1 MEWIGLSFLFGIAL
15 AMDCLALSITDGL
28 VYQDLNEKKWRP
40 FFIAGVFALGQGLFP
55 LIGFLLGEAVSSY
68 IDQFD
73 HYIAF
78 ALLAIIGGK
87 MLYEGIKGMV
97 KPECAIAR
105 KFSVKEVCFQGVADS
120 IDALAVG
127 ITLPTNIHVASGLGN
142 YRTYVATV
150 IIAVVTFIISLVGL
164 FAGKSIAKLFKGKYE
179 VSEVI
184 GGSVLIIL
192 GTVIMVQGILALS

>member
-1 MEWIGLSFLFGIAL
+1 MEWIALSFLFGIAL

-105 KFSVKEVCFQGVADS
+105 KFSVMPGMLQHGEVKHR
-120 IDALAVG
+120 
-127 ITLPTNIHVASGLGN
+127 P
-142 YRTYVATV
+142 
-150 IIAVVTFIISLVGL
+150 
-164 FAGKSIAKLFKGKYE
+164 
-179 VSEVI
+179 SEMRQM
-184 GGSVLIIL
+184 
-192 GTVIMVQGILALS
+192 TR